1 MKTACLVSLVSGLCA
16 LAPLCAAEDNEL
28 LDQACWIWYDKDT
41 NAIDQSIAKSEFTFT
56 KELTLDGPVS
66 EALLRVTAES
76 AYSLSVNGKAVGS
89 DDKPLTL
96 ESYDIKPLL
105 IPGKN
110 ELAVKAKTKTWFA
123 GLFVAGTITLGN
135 GKTVTVIS
143 DDTWNCTVAGDATP
157 RKAETV
163 IRGINGGW
171 WNNCNRVMEMPA
183 DWYRLNT
190 EVAAPGIAWA
200 KPWAGAKVRVLAI
213 HPRARQWDTIELAH
227 RTDMELTAVFCDRQE
242 QEGQSAPFFPD
253 TKGWRRKD
261 VVESLTKALA
271 GSYDVIVLDQVDE
284 EIFYEAVAGRLK
296 EMVGKGTGLVYTA
309 LPARKLEKP
318 GEKKP
323 ASDPAFEK
331 ELTAAPIPPLSPPW
345 QGGEKGGVALLT
357 TGIPYAQLPGF
368 HIGEKDKE
376 KDFRKVAALYRF
388 GQGRIVRLSLGSG
401 LGQLA
406 NANDPVD
413 LHYEYYISFAIK
425 TLLWASGKEPALG
438 FRNLPAT
445 LTAEHKP
452 EGSGELTSELAGTGG
467 ARCAVNL
474 SIRSPER
481 LCALPAT
488 PVARPGIA
496 QGELFLRPLHQAQ
509 VEVAG
514 DGPVKFALPP
524 LPAGTYFLDLEVSQN
539 GRKANWA
546 TVALTVTARP
556 ALTEVRMAAPFIDV
570 ADGKAAAVQATAML
584 SEGAPE
590 GTTVRFA
597 LLDNHDRLLQ
607 QSQAQV
613 AKGEDRAEGV
623 FLVRSFSTTLGH
635 VRAEL
640 RVGDDLLAVGIG
652 RFTARRRDWDR
663 FFFVGWAGQPP
674 SRAGHVYD
682 RMLAGLGLDA
692 RRGRIPSLEDLEIAD
707 TVALPNYQGM
717 PRDGVDLSPERL
729 GKVREETWKTV
740 RAAVPLDPVAYFTGD
755 EIDYR
760 GGDEHPSR
768 IADFRL
774 ALKKKYGA
782 IAALN
787 KQWETTYASF
797 DEVGV
802 LTAGAVKDEDK
813 PRLTP
818 EKEYLEKANVS
829 RNYSRWVDQWL
840 NNYRVFNDMNRLA
853 RQIIKEFDPC
863 ARVGVDCPMWEFAR
877 CGHDWYAHMKEFEMF
892 APYGREGETQPYEDA
907 RSFARPSSFLG
918 LTYGGYLYNA
928 FARREELTDVEW
940 HRWRLWHGLLR
951 GFSSVWWYNL
961 SPGASEGNV
970 SPGLLPYP
978 TLEEAC
984 RQMTRIRSGYH
995 TLFSRQRRD
1004 YGRVAI
1010 HYSIPS
1016 RLATHLLGDFG
1027 NECAFNDHFLMQI
1040 LRNDAGQSYTFV
1052 ADEQIAAGALR
1063 DYKVLLL
1070 TTASAVGEAEAR
1082 ELRRFVEAGG
1092 ILIADTRPGITDEHG
1107 RWDEKNRLP
1116 ALFGLSWKKELGRK
1130 MLTAEIAGEYKGVAM
1145 HCAAQKFPADPAVE
1159 LKGAKA
1165 VSQAD
1170 GVPLIA
1176 YNDVGKGTAICLNIP
1191 FNYYRGY
1198 PTPDHLYLY
1207 RGERDHNR
1215 LIGTVLSAILK
1226 AHAIERTVRLGTAD
1240 GVWPWGLETS
1250 YHNDGEAQYVGLTK
1264 QRESRNEKDCAL
1276 TVTAPRAGHVY
1287 DMLNGTGL
1295 GRQEAWH
1302 TTVHPADVQ
1311 LYSILPYAVKGLEV
1325 RLAAET
1331 APRGGNI
1338 AGTVTVDTGGAQP
1351 VRHVIHMEVIRPDG
1365 QAASYLS
1372 ANLETTGGTARFRI
1386 PLALNE
1392 PEGEYTLAF
1401 SDVATQTRREAKVK
1415 VGR

>member
-1 MKTACLVSLVSGLCA
+1 VRGCRIKTACLVSLLSGLCA
-16 LAPLCAAEDNEL
+16 LAPLFAEENNEL
-28 LDQACWIWYDKDT
+28 LEQASWIWYDKDT
-41 NAIDQSIAKSEFTFT
+41 NAIDQSIARAEFTFT
-56 KELTLDGPVS
+56 KELTLDGSVS

-76 AYSLSVNGKAVGS
+76 VYSLSVNGKAVGS

-110 ELAVKAKTKTWFA
+110 ELAVKARTETWFA
-123 GLFVAGTITLGN
+123 GLFAAGTIRLSN

-143 DDTWNCTVAGDATP
+143 DETWNCTVEGDATP
-157 RKAETV
+157 RKAERV

-213 HPRARQWDTIELAH
+213 HPRARQWDIVELMR
-227 RTDMELTAVFCDRQE
+227 RTDLELTSVFCDRQDK
-242 QEGQSAPFFPD
+242 EGERAPFFPD
-253 TKGWRRKD
+253 TKGWRKKE

-271 GSYDVIVLDQVDE
+271 GSYDVIIVDQVDE
-284 EIFYEAVAGRLK
+284 EIFYEVVANRLK
-296 EMVGKGTGLVYTA
+296 EIVGKGTGLVYTG
-309 LPARKLEKP
+309 LPPRKLEKP
-318 GEKKP
+318 GDKK
-323 ASDPAFEK
+323 SSFDPVFEK
-331 ELTAAPIPPLSPPW
+331 ELTAAPIADPP
-345 QGGEKGGVALLT
+345 ALLA

-368 HIGEKDKE
+368 HIGEKDKD
-376 KDFRKVAALYRF
+376 KDFRTVAALYRF
-388 GQGRIVRLSLGSG
+388 GQGRIVRLSLGGG

-406 NANDPVD
+406 NATDPVD
-413 LHYEYYISFAIK
+413 LHYEYYVSFAIK
-425 TLLWASGKEPALG
+425 ALLWAAGQEPALG
-438 FRNLPAT
+438 FRNLPSA
-445 LTAEHKP
+445 LTVEHKP
-452 EGSGELTSELAGTGG
+452 EGSGELTFELAGTGG
-467 ARCAVNL
+467 ARCAVSL
-474 SIRSPER
+474 SVRSPER
-481 LCALPAT
+481 LWALPAT
-488 PVARPGIA
+488 PVARPGIS

-509 VEVAG
+509 VEAAG
-514 DGPVKFALPP
+514 DGPVKLALPP

-570 ADGKAAAVQATAML
+570 ADGKAAAVQATAIL

-590 GTTVRFA
+590 RTTVRFA

-607 QSQAQV
+607 QSLAQI

-623 FLVRSFSTTLGH
+623 FLVRSFSTTLGK

-640 RVGDDLLAVGIG
+640 RVGADLLAVGIG

-663 FFFVGWAGQPP
+663 FFFMGWAGQPP
-674 SRAGHVYD
+674 SRAGHVYA

-692 RRGRIPSLEDLEIAD
+692 RRGRTPALEELEIAD
-707 TVALPNYQGM
+707 TVALPGYQGM
-717 PRDGVDLSPERL
+717 PRNGVDLSPERL
-729 GKVREETWKTV
+729 GKVREETWKMV
-740 RAAVPLDPVAYFTGD
+740 RAAVPLDPVAYYTGD
-755 EIDYR
+755 ELDYH
-760 GGDEHPSR
+760 GGDEQPSR
-768 IADFRL
+768 IADFRE

-782 IAALN
+782 VAALN
-787 KQWETTYASF
+787 KQWETAYANF

-802 LTAGAVKDEDK
+802 LTTDAVKEEDK
-813 PRLTP
+813 SRLTL

-853 RQIIKEFDPC
+853 RLIIKEFDPY

-877 CGHDWYAHMKEFEMF
+877 CGHDWYSHMKEFEMF
-892 APYGREGETQPYEDA
+892 APYGREGEIQPYEDA
-907 RSFARPSSFLG
+907 RSFARPNSFLG

-928 FARREELTDVEW
+928 FVRGEELTDMEW
-940 HRWRLWHGLLR
+940 QRWRLWHGLLR

-961 SPGASEGNV
+961 GPGAAEGNV

-984 RQMTRIRSGYH
+984 RQMARIRSGYH
-995 TLFSRQRRD
+995 TLFSRLRRD
-1004 YGRVAI
+1004 YGPLAI

-1016 RLATHLLGDFG
+1016 RLVTHLLADFG
-1027 NECAFNDHFLMQI
+1027 SERAFNDHFLMQI
-1040 LRNDAGQSYTFV
+1040 LRNDVGQSYTFV
-1052 ADEQIAAGALR
+1052 ADEQIAAGALK
-1063 DYKVLLL
+1063 DFKVLLM
-1070 TTASAVGEAEAR
+1070 TTALAISEAEAR
-1082 ELRRFVEAGG
+1082 ELRKFVEGGG
-1092 ILIADTRPGITDEHG
+1092 ILIADGRPGITDEHG

-1130 MLTAEIAGEYKGVAM
+1130 MLTAEIAGEYKGAAM
-1145 HCAAQKFPADPAVE
+1145 HCAARKFPADPAVE

-1165 VSQAD
+1165 VLQIE

-1176 YNDVGKGTAICLNIP
+1176 YNDVGKGTAMCLNIP

-1207 RGERDHNR
+1207 VGERDHNR
-1215 LIGTVLSAILK
+1215 LIGTILSAILR
-1226 AHAIERTVRLGTAD
+1226 AHKIERKVRVETAD
-1240 GVWPWGLETS
+1240 GGWPWGLETS

-1264 QRESRNEKDCAL
+1264 QRGSRNEKDCAL
-1276 TVTAPRAGHVY
+1276 TIWAPRAGHVY
-1287 DMLNGTGL
+1287 DMLNGTCFGQ
-1295 GRQEAWH
+1295 QETWR
-1302 TTVHPADVQ
+1302 TTVRPADVQ

-1325 RLAAET
+1325 RLTGEM
-1331 APRGGNI
+1331 APRGGSI
-1338 AGTVTVDTGGAQP
+1338 DGAVALDTGGARA
-1351 VRHVIHMEVIRPDG
+1351 VRHVIHMEVIRPGG

-1372 ANLETTGGTARFRI
+1372 ANLETIGGAAKFRI

-1415 VGR
+1415 VSR